1 MMNMV
6 ISFIHN
12 NNQSINN
19 SVLESEAYVHPFGFF
34 ISCCASDFDIV
45 KIKFDSFVKTFPAPL
60 RHQQIE

>member
-1 MMNMV
+1 MNMA

-19 SVLESEAYVHPFGFF
+19 SVLESEAYVHPFEFF

-45 KIKFDSFVKTFPAPL
+45 KKV
-60 RHQQIE
+60 